1 MRTVQG
7 VLGVDIFMSC
17 RHWDRFSS
25 FLRLCAVLDPV
36 KNEVTQASEDVKE
49 SCVLDKL
56 KLVSPILLLEYFL
69 CAFLIM
75 FIEYC
80 WEVQIVVLKIRFKQE
95 GISVEC
101 QAPAADS
108 PDYILNKFENV

>member
-25 FLRLCAVLDPV
+25 FLHLCAVLDSV

-49 SCVLDKL
+49 SCV
-56 KLVSPILLLEYFL
+56 
-69 CAFLIM
+69 
-75 FIEYC
+75 
-80 WEVQIVVLKIRFKQE
+80 IR
-95 GISVEC
+95 
-101 QAPAADS
+101 
-108 PDYILNKFENV
+108 